1 MVRMLDERA
10 KGDGAKPHGSVCIDR
25 GSQPLDK
32 PQGRRCR
39 PGKQQNKPLPFVRYS
54 GTITSLVA
62 RIRHDRRRCHCNRLE
77 LGFAAV
83 TNEPGRLM
91 NRSSATILVVSLS
104 ALVLFLYG
112 AISGCSTARLAKE
125 TQRKHDTPPEQ
136 ASGATAPSP
145 STPATAQFANE
156 NGPSSKTYLSNV
168 QQPAGAAAPNA
179 DASKE
184 GEKEEPKNII
194 EVVLSFD
201 DGPHAASPDS
211 GRNYTQTVFA
221 ALKDNVLQKDI
232 RAVFFVQTHAP
243 GRGATP
249 IGQDM
254 ISMLAKGGHV
264 IGIHTGSK
272 ADHASHRAR
281 ATAAAY
287 DVNGNRVLDAADGAN
302 GLESDMIRA
311 RARVKKLTGR
321 DCLYVR
327 PTYGERN
334 RSVRSTYRRQGLK
347 MILWDIDSADNTG
360 SPSVD
365 GVNFN
370 LYEGMRRCVNA
381 DLKQI
386 IILFHDINSRTALN
400 LEEYLGNI
408 CISARKLG
416 KTAVFPTTTERVM
429 EILNAKDYQ

>member
-1 MVRMLDERA
+1 
-10 KGDGAKPHGSVCIDR
+10 
-25 GSQPLDK
+25 
-32 PQGRRCR
+32 
-39 PGKQQNKPLPFVRYS
+39 
-54 GTITSLVA
+54 
-62 RIRHDRRRCHCNRLE
+62 
-77 LGFAAV
+77 
-83 TNEPGRLM
+83 M
-91 NRSSATILVVSLS
+91 NRSSATVLVVSLS

-112 AISGCSTARLAKE
+112 AISGCSTARRAKE
-125 TQRKHDTPPEQ
+125 IQRKRDVPPEH
-136 ASGATAPSP
+136 ASGASAPSP

-168 QQPAGAAAPNA
+168 QQPAGAAAP
-179 DASKE
+179 DGEASK
-184 GEKEEPKNII
+184 EKEEPKNVI

-201 DGPHAASPDS
+201 DGPHAASPES
-211 GRNYTQTVFA
+211 GRNYTQTAFA
-221 ALKDNVLQKDI
+221 ALKGNLLQKDI
-232 RAVFFVQTHAP
+232 KAVFFVQTHAP

-254 ISMLAKGGHV
+254 ISMLAEGGHV

-287 DVNGNRVLDAADGAN
+287 DVDGNRVLDAADGAN

-311 RARVKKLTGR
+311 KARLKKLTGR
-321 DCLYVR
+321 ECLYVR

-334 RSVRSTYRRQGLK
+334 RTVRGAYRRQSLK

-429 EILNAKDYQ
+429 QILNAKDYQ

>member
-1 MVRMLDERA
+1 
-10 KGDGAKPHGSVCIDR
+10 
-25 GSQPLDK
+25 
-32 PQGRRCR
+32 
-39 PGKQQNKPLPFVRYS
+39 
-54 GTITSLVA
+54 
-62 RIRHDRRRCHCNRLE
+62 
-77 LGFAAV
+77 
-83 TNEPGRLM
+83 M

-112 AISGCSTARLAKE
+112 AISGCSTARRAKE
-125 TQRKHDTPPEQ
+125 TQRKRDTPPVGVST
-136 ASGATAPSP
+136 AIPSSRSTPTPAHPVGKSGA
-145 STPATAQFANE
+145 
-156 NGPSSKTYLSNV
+156 SSKTHLAND
-168 QQPAGAAAPNA
+168 QQPPQAAAPDA

-184 GEKEEPKNII
+184 EEEKEEPKNVI
-194 EVVLSFD
+194 EIVLSFD
-201 DGPHAASPDS
+201 DGPHAASPES

-232 RAVFFVQTHAP
+232 KAVFFVQTHAP

-254 ISMLAKGGHV
+254 ISMLAEGGHV

-287 DVNGNRVLDAADGAN
+287 DVNRNRVLDAADGAN

-311 RARVKKLTGR
+311 KARLKKLTGR
-321 DCLYVR
+321 ECLYVR

-334 RSVRSTYRRQGLK
+334 RTVIGAYRRQGLK

-386 IILFHDINSRTALN
+386 VILFHDINSRTALN